1 MSPTPK
7 NAVSALDS
15 GQTSAARQPVGTTEP
30 IADLQEQFE
39 RLRERYQRCTTSLAS
54 AAHDLKTPLSI
65 ISGYVGVLQGEK
77 LGALND
83 RQREVLGDMASSC
96 KRLQNFIQ
104 DFLTYSVLETGE
116 MQLRFEMGDL
126 NESLAEVCSLWS
138 PRFQEKGLALY
149 FLANEKIT
157 PFPFDAPKVQRV
169 ISNLL
174 DNACKFTP
182 TGGTVWLHADPYM
195 WDRRSTQPSNFP
207 NDRRQR
213 SLSAPNAI
221 KVSVADT
228 GPGIGPEFHLEVFDD
243 FFRIPQKS
251 NETDGTGLGLAIV
264 RRFVSAFGGKVWVES
279 DAGNGCKFSFLIPL
293 APSSPL
299 DPSRGPKK

>member
-1 MSPTPK
+1 MK
-7 NAVSALDS
+7 
-15 GQTSAARQPVGTTEP
+15 
-30 IADLQEQFE
+30 
-39 RLRERYQRCTTSLAS
+39 
-54 AAHDLKTPLSI
+54 
-65 ISGYVGVLQGEK
+65 
-77 LGALND
+77 
-83 RQREVLGDMASSC
+83 
-96 KRLQNFIQ
+96 
-104 DFLTYSVLETGE
+104 
-116 MQLRFEMGDL
+116 LRFQMGDL
-126 NESLAEVCSLWS
+126 NEILDEVCSLWS
-138 PRFQEKGLALY
+138 PRFQEKGLAVY

-213 SLSAPNAI
+213 SLSTPNAI

-251 NETDGTGLGLAIV
+251 SETDGTGLGLAIV